1 MDATQPRIAV
11 DPNPKS
17 GPTAATGTAVGN
29 FDGIEATDRPL
40 RVVPWLRRDAG
51 DGASSRTNSPRPTL
65 SSSIAVAVGTAM
77 AMVMVAVRCLLAR
90 RGSLAVRLGR
100 VMGRAQPNWGL
111 LRRSRPCNG
120 RAVAGRAAA
129 PSPGGGWSLD
139 GSIYVYRVLRAF

>member
-1 MDATQPRIAV
+1 MDATHPRIAV

-17 GPTAATGTAVGN
+17 GPTAATGTTVGN

-77 AMVMVAVRCLLAR
+77 AIVMVEVLC
-90 RGSLAVRLGR
+90 LAVRDEAASLRLGGER
-100 VMGRAQPNWGL
+100 VP
-111 LRRSRPCNG
+111 
-120 RAVAGRAAA
+120 
-129 PSPGGGWSLD
+129 
-139 GSIYVYRVLRAF
+139 

>member
-77 AMVMVAVRCLLAR
+77 AIVMVAVLCRVRDEAA
-90 RGSLAVRLGR
+90 SLCGLG
-100 VMGRAQPNWGL
+100 V
-111 LRRSRPCNG
+111 
-120 RAVAGRAAA
+120 
-129 PSPGGGWSLD
+129 
-139 GSIYVYRVLRAF
+139 